1 MKLGTLL
8 MTASLA
14 VVALSGCASAPPQT
28 AARSAVR
35 TEQQT
40 DVALVQAVER
50 QARLTG
56 VQVIWVNLPTKAQP
70 VAEGS

>member
-14 VVALSGCASAPPQT
+14 VAALSGCASAPPQT
-28 AARSAVR
+28 AARSAAR

-40 DVALVQAVER
+40 DAALVQAVER
-50 QARLTG
+50 QAQLVG
-56 VQVIWVNLPTKAQP
+56 VQVIWVNVPTKAVP
-70 VAEGS
+70 VAAGS